1 MNKIWIICQKEV
13 VDSMRDYRSWSTGLF
28 WAIFGPL
35 MMGGILLMVGSSF
48 REDVE
53 KPLNLPVQNSQ
64 NAPGLIQFLQ
74 GNNVI
79 VLPAPADPA
88 AAVRQGDVD
97 VVLII
102 PKEYREN
109 FPLSE
114 TATVELVL
122 DSSRQSASVNITRI
136 ENLLDGYSKYIGS
149 LRLVAR
155 GVSPQVIE
163 AVAIRQVDVA
173 TPQSRANLLVSF
185 LPYFIIFAIFN
196 GASPI
201 ILDTTAGERERRSL
215 EPLLINPLPRRTFV
229 LGKLLAAFPFSL
241 ASLGITLIG
250 FGIVFNVL
258 PVEKFLGTRIELNG
272 MTLISIFLICLP
284 IIFFASAIQMLVAS
298 FSRSTKEA
306 GTYLPFIALV
316 PSLPGLALAFFPVK
330 ATLWT
335 MLIPTFGQQ
344 ILINQF
350 MRLEPISALNAVV
363 SSVMTILVS
372 AIITLAAV
380 KLYER
385 EQIVIG
391 KG

>member
-35 MMGGILLMVGSSF
+35 MMGGVLIMVGSSF
-48 REDVE
+48 RADVE

-74 GNNVI
+74 GHNVI
-79 VLPAPADPA
+79 ILPAPADPA
-88 AAVRQGDVD
+88 AAVKQGDVD

-102 PKEYREN
+102 PNEYREN

-136 ENLLDGYSKYIGS
+136 ENLLEGYGKYIGS

-155 GVSPQVIE
+155 GVSPQVIQ
-163 AVAIRQVDVA
+163 AVTIRQVDVA

-250 FGIVFNVL
+250 FGLVFNVL

-272 MTLISIFLICLP
+272 MTMISIFLICLP

-330 ATLWT
+330 AALWT

-350 MRLEPISALNAVV
+350 MRLEPISGLNAVV

-372 AIITLAAV
+372 AVITLAAV

>member
-35 MMGGILLMVGSSF
+35 MIGGILLMVGSSF

-163 AVAIRQVDVA
+163 AVAIRRVDVA

-272 MTLISIFLICLP
+272 MSLISIFLICLP

>member
-35 MMGGILLMVGSSF
+35 MMGGVLIMVGSSF
-48 REDVE
+48 RADVE

-74 GNNVI
+74 GHNVI
-79 VLPAPADPA
+79 ILPAPADPA
-88 AAVRQGDVD
+88 AAVKQGDVD

-102 PKEYREN
+102 PNEYREN

-136 ENLLDGYSKYIGS
+136 ENLLEGYGKYIGS

-155 GVSPQVIE
+155 GVSPQVIQ
-163 AVAIRQVDVA
+163 AVTIRQVDVA

-250 FGIVFNVL
+250 FGLVFNVL

-272 MTLISIFLICLP
+272 MTMISIFLICLP

-350 MRLEPISALNAVV
+350 MRLEPISGLNAVV

-372 AIITLAAV
+372 AVITLAAV

>member
-35 MMGGILLMVGSSF
+35 MIGGILLMVGSSF

-163 AVAIRQVDVA
+163 VVAIRQVDVA

-272 MTLISIFLICLP
+272 KTLISIFLICLP

>member
-35 MMGGILLMVGSSF
+35 MMGGVLIMVGSSF
-48 REDVE
+48 RADVE

-74 GNNVI
+74 GHNVI
-79 VLPAPADPA
+79 ILPAPADPA
-88 AAVRQGDVD
+88 AAVKQGDVD

-102 PKEYREN
+102 PNEYREN

-136 ENLLDGYSKYIGS
+136 ENLLESYGKYIGS

-155 GVSPQVIE
+155 GVSPQVIQ
-163 AVAIRQVDVA
+163 AVTIRQVDVA

-250 FGIVFNVL
+250 FGLVFNVL

-272 MTLISIFLICLP
+272 MTMISIFLICLP

-330 ATLWT
+330 AALWT

-350 MRLEPISALNAVV
+350 MRLEPISGLNAVV

-372 AIITLAAV
+372 AVITLAAV

>member
-13 VDSMRDYRSWSTGLF
+13 LDSMRDYRSWSTGLF

-35 MMGGILLMVGSSF
+35 MMGGMLIMVGSSF

-74 GNNVI
+74 GHNVI

-88 AAVRQGDVD
+88 AAVKQGDVD

-102 PKEYREN
+102 PKEYGEN

-136 ENLLDGYSKYIGS
+136 ENLLESYGKYIGS

-163 AVAIRQVDVA
+163 AVTIRQVDVA
-173 TPQSRANLLVSF
+173 TPQSRANLLISF

-241 ASLGITLIG
+241 ASLGITLVG
-250 FGIVFNVL
+250 FGLVFNVL

-284 IIFFASAIQMLVAS
+284 IIFFASSIQMLVAS

-335 MLIPTFGQQ
+335 MLIPTYGQQ

-350 MRLEPISALNAVV
+350 MRLEPISGSNAVV

-391 KG
+391 KS

>member
-35 MMGGILLMVGSSF
+35 MMGGVLIMVGSSF
-48 REDVE
+48 RADVE

-74 GNNVI
+74 GHNVI
-79 VLPAPADPA
+79 ILPAPANPA
-88 AAVRQGDVD
+88 AAVKQGDVD

-102 PKEYREN
+102 PNEYREN

-136 ENLLDGYSKYIGS
+136 ENLLEGYGKYIGS

-155 GVSPQVIE
+155 GVSPQVIQ
-163 AVAIRQVDVA
+163 AVTIRQVDVA

-250 FGIVFNVL
+250 FGLVFNVL

-272 MTLISIFLICLP
+272 MTMISIFLICLP

-350 MRLEPISALNAVV
+350 MRLEPISGLNAVV

-372 AIITLAAV
+372 AVITLAAV